1 MSIEGQSWS
10 EFLLTSL
17 KPLVTM
23 EAKQSLCSAVEPD
36 SFNKVKMFVG
46 LPTFEH
52 CSDFSGIVFLGNC
65 INVLYLA
72 IVLSEAVLVPNLQLI
87 KIFQNIRLGNPA
99 SS

>member
-1 MSIEGQSWS
+1 MVLVVICKLDLSLRHRYGIGCDGVSIEGQSWS

-52 CSDFSGIVFLGNC
+52 CSDFSGIVF
-65 INVLYLA
+65 
-72 IVLSEAVLVPNLQLI
+72 
-87 KIFQNIRLGNPA
+87 FR
-99 SS
+99 